1 VSADEGVIGETMS
14 GEHSADVHLSE
25 KQIRKRIFLGA
36 IPIKLTLA
44 SSDLAAM
51 REPMPYFALVP
62 RGHYLTMLT
71 PKLKEVRYHL
81 KGKQNVDSLFV
92 FCF

>member
-1 VSADEGVIGETMS
+1 MSAED
-14 GEHSADVHLSE
+14 AAAVHLSE

-36 IPIKLTLA
+36 IPVKLTLA
-44 SSDLAAM
+44 SADLAAM

-71 PKLKEVRYHL
+71 TKLKEV
-81 KGKQNVDSLFV
+81 
-92 FCF
+92 